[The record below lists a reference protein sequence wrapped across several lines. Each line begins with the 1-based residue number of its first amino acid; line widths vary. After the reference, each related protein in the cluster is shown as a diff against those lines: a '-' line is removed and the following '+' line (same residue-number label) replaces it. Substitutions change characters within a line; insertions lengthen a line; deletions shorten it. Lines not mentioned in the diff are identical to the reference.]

1 MVKYI
6 TTALAPKGFFYGPL
20 TRRLYR
26 RLGNAVGNKRRSS
39 EAIPGYY
46 PERVK
51 RMLRLQRQ
59 HNIVSSGDRILE
71 LGTGWLHC

>member
-6 TTALAPKGFFYGPL
+6 TTAVALKCFSSSPL
-20 TRRLYR
+20 TRNLYR
-26 RLGNAVGNKRRSS
+26 RLGNTVGNKRRSS
-39 EAIPGYY
+39 GAMPDYY

-59 HNIVSSGDRILE
+59 HNTVSSGDRKSVV
-71 LGTGWLHC
+71 